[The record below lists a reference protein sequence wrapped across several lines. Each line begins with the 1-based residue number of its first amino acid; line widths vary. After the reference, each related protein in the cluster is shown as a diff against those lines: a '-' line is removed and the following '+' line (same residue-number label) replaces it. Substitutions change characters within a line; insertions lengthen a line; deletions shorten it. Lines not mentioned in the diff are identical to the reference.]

1 MSSEQNVADILAS
14 EAEATEQGRDVDA
27 YYVPDNRPPKDPAQV
42 YSVRLPVDRLDELR
56 QFATRQ
62 GVAPSALLRRWVI
75 ERLDRELDHVSRVA
89 EVREMHGADGDDV
102 LIVTRAQ
109 FESLVHNYLQEHAEL
124 ITRLAR
130 EGARRTSGG

>member
-1 MSSEQNVADILAS
+1 MSSERNVADILAH

-27 YYVPDNRPPKDPAQV
+27 DYVPSNRPPKDPAQV
-42 YSVRLPVDRLDELR
+42 YSVRLPVDRLEELR

-75 ERLDRELDHVSRVA
+75 ERLDRELDHASRVA
-89 EVREMHGADGDDV
+89 EVREAHGAHGDDV
-102 LIVTRAQ
+102 LVVTKDQ
-109 FESLVHNYLQEHAEL
+109 LDSLMYNYLQEHADL

-130 EGARRTSGG
+130 EGARRESSG